1 MYAEKIKGMLADT
14 IESYEY
20 YPSFPQGEENMAVF
34 TKPGKKE
41 QFIGA
46 LRQLNMTMSQTK
58 RKKDGKDTE
67 CFTFTTRYLPEFKT
81 MISDIVDS
89 RAKGTR

>member
-1 MYAEKIKGMLADT
+1 MYVEKIKGMLADS

-20 YPSFPQGEENMAVF
+20 YSSVPHGDENMAVF

-41 QFIGA
+41 QFLVV
-46 LRQLNMTMSQTK
+46 LRQLNMVMSQTK

-67 CFTFTTRYLPEFKT
+67 CFTFTTQYLPEFKT

-89 RAKGTR
+89 RAKGNR